1 MTVIDLCSVV
11 AKKVATKVYCDSII
25 GIELSPYT
33 VSTVSEYISNTTVHH
48 KITHWKLCGRDQ
60 VQISF
65 NILSGVCLVK

>member
-48 KITHWKLCGRDQ
+48 KITH
-60 VQISF
+60 
-65 NILSGVCLVK
+65 

>member
-33 VSTVSEYISNTTVHH
+33 AQCQSTSHIQQFTT
-48 KITHWKLCGRDQ
+48 R
-60 VQISF
+60 
-65 NILSGVCLVK
+65 